1 MLAQLDTKTNHQFM
15 DSLLTID
22 DYIQRSKEYGYTE
35 IAIMNKDHLHGTY
48 EFYKKA
54 KEVGLKPL
62 IGMEVTLL
70 YKKGKLS
77 IRLLA
82 LSDKGYS
89 DLGKVALR
97 RSQNKEVW
105 EDFEDL
111 FSDLAVIISYY
122 EGIEDLD
129 LKGFY
134 FIGIPPK
141 GVNVEVISKLNH
153 PVIPLYFVNSLD
165 KKDKVVLQA
174 LKAVKEGCFYQEA
187 EDLVEQGILLTHD
200 QLMRAYRL
208 FPEAIENL
216 TKLTSSISYTID
228 KVGTL
233 PSFSSDIAADKLL
246 LEKSVTGLIHRGVKG
261 NDYQKRLK
269 MELDVISKK
278 GFSNYFLIVSDV
290 VQYARSLDCYM
301 GMGRGSAVG
310 SLVAYALGIT
320 GIDPIKNHLLFERFL
335 NEDREDMPD
344 IDIDIPHIVKPIVLF
359 YLQRKY
365 GYRNVAQFTTFS
377 TFGAKQALI
386 DVFKRFG
393 IKDGALD
400 LLLDSVGYKMSLEE
414 SYQKSPRF
422 KEIIDGNPFYKKLLK
437 IAYKIEGLYRQPSI
451 HASGVV
457 INQNSLIGE
466 VPLKMGEASFIS
478 QYSVE
483 EMESL
488 GFLKFDL
495 LSLKNLTFLQQM
507 KELLF
512 ERHGKQLNLDT
523 IPLDDVKTLQL
534 FQKGYTKG
542 VFQFEGEKAKNLLKQ
557 LKPSSFED
565 IVIATALNRPGA
577 SLYADGFLSREEG
590 IFSSI
595 FSDETAKEIFEST
608 HGYLIFQ
615 EQVMI
620 VVRLMTKCSL
630 SKADVFR
637 RYITKKDKEK
647 IKVLKQWFIEAA
659 VSNGYDLETVKKTYE
674 AIEQFAEYGFNRSH
688 AYAYSVLS
696 FQLAYFKAHYPD
708 VFYDVFRF
716 VYGIECAKDAQQI
729 GYQVALSSVQ
739 KIPFYSTFKNNVY
752 YIGLHEIS
760 SIPFAFSNWLM
771 GNRPF
776 VNLEDFLGRLPLGLV
791 GEGLLLH
798 LVLSGMLNDLE
809 EDKHQLLNKIHQYL
823 LLQGYEGVDAFFKD
837 YNRLD
842 YYQAKREFLK
852 IGVGEHP
859 LAGKVIDAKKK
870 PKRKTN
876 KLVQLEVLSIHFV
889 KTKKNSEMAFLKA
902 TNGEKE
908 FELIVFPEEYKKCK
922 KKLKEGRCYLV
933 ELSLQKKYHQTQF
946 ILKEVLEE
954 ITF

>member
-1 MLAQLDTKTNHQFM
+1 MLAQLGTKTNHQFM

-70 YKKGKLS
+70 YKKEKLS

-82 LSDKGYS
+82 LSDKGYA

-97 RSQNKEVW
+97 RSQDKSAW

-111 FSDLAVIISYY
+111 FSDLAVIIPYY

-134 FIGIPPK
+134 FIGIPPR
-141 GVNVEVISKLNH
+141 GVSAETVNKLNH

-165 KKDKVVLQA
+165 KKDKVVLQT
-174 LKAVKEGCFYQEA
+174 LKAVKEGCLYQEA
-187 EDLVEQGILLTHD
+187 EDLVEQGILLTQE
-200 QLMRAYRL
+200 QLVRAYRL

-216 TKLTSSISYTID
+216 VKLTSSISYSINE
-228 KVGTL
+228 VGTL
-233 PSFSSDIAADKLL
+233 PSFSYDKEVERLL
-246 LEKSVTGLIHRGVKG
+246 LEKSIAGLIQRGVKG
-261 NDYQKRLK
+261 DEYQKRLK

-278 GFSNYFLIVSDV
+278 GFSNYFLIVSDM
-290 VQYARSLDCYM
+290 VQYARSLGCYM

-320 GIDPIKNHLLFERFL
+320 GVDPIKNHLLFERFL

-344 IDIDIPHIVKPIVLF
+344 IDVDIPHVVRPMILF

-365 GYRNVAQFTTFS
+365 GYRNVSQFTTFS

-393 IKDGALD
+393 IKDSALD

-457 INQNSLIGE
+457 INKESLVGK
-466 VPLKMGEASFIS
+466 VPLKMGEAGFVS

-483 EMESL
+483 EMEKL

-507 KELLF
+507 KNNLF
-512 ERHGKQLNLDT
+512 ERYGKQLDLDA

-542 VFQFEGEKAKNLLKQ
+542 VFQFEGERAKSLLKQ
-557 LKPSSFED
+557 LKPKSFED

-577 SLYADGFLSREEG
+577 ALYADGFLSGKEG
-590 IFSSI
+590 IFNSG
-595 FSDETAKEIFEST
+595 FLDESAKEIFEST

-620 VVRLMTKCSL
+620 VLRLMTKCSL

-659 VSNGYDLETVKKTYE
+659 VLNGYDVEKVEKTYE

-708 VFYDVFRF
+708 IFYDVFRSI
-716 VYGIECAKDAQQI
+716 YGIECAKDAQQI

-739 KIPFYSTFKNNVY
+739 KIPFYSMFKNNVY
-752 YIGLHEIS
+752 YIGLHEIP

-771 GNRPF
+771 ENRPF
-776 VNLEDFLGRLPLGLV
+776 ANLEDFLERLPLGLV

-809 EDKHQLLNKIHQYL
+809 EDKHQLLNTIHQYL
-823 LLQGYEGVDAFFKD
+823 LYQGYEGVDAFFKD

-852 IGVGEHP
+852 IGIGEHP
-859 LAGKVIDAKKK
+859 LASKKIDSKNK

-876 KLVQLEVLSIHFV
+876 KLIQLEILSIHFV
-889 KTKKNSEMAFLKA
+889 KTKKNLEMAFLKA
-902 TNGEKE
+902 ANGEKE

-922 KKLKEGRCYLV
+922 KRLKEGGCYLV